1 MPQRRPSGGEH
12 GGRWGLGTLPCPVS
26 PESAEGTEDRN
37 VLTDPNTQE
46 KLWSPVFRARWKWR

>member
-1 MPQRRPSGGEH
+1 MGAWDPP
-12 GGRWGLGTLPCPVS
+12 LPALVS

-46 KLWSPVFRARWKWR
+46 KLWSPVFRTQWKWR